1 MPRTTFSVHVE
12 LSGHADPLPLRSGTR
27 SGPRPYPH
35 PGAPDLNLP
44 PKFACALLIRS
55 CVIWALVRSSL
66 VVLTALGR
74 IASGRGLAAPGE
86 VIAHPTPR
94 SLVYH
99 AAAVAALLLV
109 DLRVSNERILLA
121 NLGFGR
127 RVAVL
132 PAIAV
137 VAVLETALAPVL
149 PP

>member
-1 MPRTTFSVHVE
+1 M
-12 LSGHADPLPLRSGTR
+12 
-27 SGPRPYPH
+27 
-35 PGAPDLNLP
+35 
-44 PKFACALLIRS
+44 
-55 CVIWALVRSSL
+55 IWALVRSSL

-137 VAVLETALAPVL
+137 VAVLETALGLVL